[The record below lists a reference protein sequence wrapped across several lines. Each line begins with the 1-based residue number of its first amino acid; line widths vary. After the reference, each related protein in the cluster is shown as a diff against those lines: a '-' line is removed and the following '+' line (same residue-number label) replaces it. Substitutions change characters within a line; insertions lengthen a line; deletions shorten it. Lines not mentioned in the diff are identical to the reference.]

1 LAKGDFMVRG
11 DEQLLGQILNNLM
24 LNAIQAVPKHRKP
37 QILIHIFLEQSQ
49 NVRIEIRDNGVGI
62 PKEIQNKVF
71 VPNFSTKF
79 TGSGIGLALAKRGIE
94 HAGGKIWFET
104 VEGEGT
110 CFFIDLPL
118 AE

>member
-1 LAKGDFMVRG
+1 
-11 DEQLLGQILNNLM
+11 M
-24 LNAIQAVPKHRKP
+24 LNAIQAVPKSRKA

-49 NVRIEIRDNGVGI
+49 SVRIEIRDNGMGI
-62 PKEIQNKVF
+62 PAEIQTKVF
-71 VPNFSTKF
+71 MPNFSTKF
-79 TGSGIGLALAKRGIE
+79 TGSGIGLSLAKRGIE

-104 VEGEGT
+104 AEGEGT